1 MYNHNNTIL
10 TDKGISMMNF
20 SGKGN
25 TGFFSGGNNGG
36 GTVYVKQ
43 QSQGRETRIDPGD
56 NEPANIDFWYKYALG
71 LKAGVKGLIEERD
84 VALRVAAERR
94 AINAGLRAVI
104 RDLLK
109 VLRKTNPNH
118 PLLDK
123 ENRDRLFA
131 EFEKAEMEAIL
142 KPNASKPWQPRE
154 RPLENT
160 SE

>member
-1 MYNHNNTIL
+1 M
-10 TDKGISMMNF
+10 GMMNF

-25 TGFFSGGNNGG
+25 SGWFSGGNNGG
-36 GTVYVKQ
+36 GHGYVKQ
-43 QSQGRETRIDPGD
+43 PSQGRETRVDPAD
-56 NEPANIDFWYKYALG
+56 NKTATIDFWYEYALG
-71 LKAGVKGLIEERD
+71 LKAGMKDLIEVKDEAQRIY
-84 VALRVAAERR
+84 LERR

-109 VLRKTNPNH
+109 VLRETSPNH

-123 ENRDRLFA
+123 KNRDRIFA
-131 EFEKAEMEAIL
+131 EFEKAEM
-142 KPNASKPWQPRE
+142 SKALQDTNKQPWQPRE

>member
-1 MYNHNNTIL
+1 MV
-10 TDKGISMMNF
+10 MNF

-25 TGFFSGGNNGG
+25 IGWFSGGGNHGP
-36 GTVYVKQ
+36 VYAKQ

-71 LKAGVKGLIEERD
+71 LKEGVKGLIADKDQAQRIY
-84 VALRVAAERR
+84 LERR

-109 VLRKTNPNH
+109 VLRETNPNH

-123 ENRDRLFA
+123 KNRDRIFA
-131 EFEKAEMEAIL
+131 EFEKAEMGKAL
-142 KPNASKPWQPRE
+142 QDTNKQPWQARE

>member
-1 MYNHNNTIL
+1 M
-10 TDKGISMMNF
+10 GMMNF

-25 TGFFSGGNNGG
+25 SGWFSGGNNSGG
-36 GTVYVKQ
+36 PVYVKQ
-43 QSQGRETRIDPGD
+43 QSQGRETRIDPAD
-56 NEPANIDFWYKYALG
+56 NKTATIDFWYEYALG
-71 LKAGVKGLIEERD
+71 LKENAKGLVESKNEMQRI
-84 VALRVAAERR
+84 ALERR

-109 VLRKTNPNH
+109 VLRETNPNH

-123 ENRDRLFA
+123 KNRDRLFA
-131 EFEKAEMEAIL
+131 EFEKAEMGKAL
-142 KPNASKPWQPRE
+142 QDTNKQPWQPRE

>member
-1 MYNHNNTIL
+1 
-10 TDKGISMMNF
+10 MNF

-25 TGFFSGGNNGG
+25 SGWFSGGNNGG
-36 GTVYVKQ
+36 GPIYVKQ
-43 QSQGRETRIDPGD
+43 QSQGRETKVDPDDGK
-56 NEPANIDFWYKYALG
+56 PANIDFWYRYALD
-71 LKAGVKGLIEERD
+71 LKASVKGLVEVKDEAQRIY
-84 VALRVAAERR
+84 LERR

-109 VLRKTNPNH
+109 VLRETNPNH

-123 ENRDRLFA
+123 KNRDRIFA
-131 EFEKAEMEAIL
+131 EFEKAEM
-142 KPNASKPWQPRE
+142 SKALQDTNKQPWQPRE

>member
-1 MYNHNNTIL
+1 
-10 TDKGISMMNF
+10 MMNF

-25 TGFFSGGNNGG
+25 SGWFSGGNNGG
-36 GTVYVKQ
+36 GPVYVKQ
-43 QSQGRETRIDPGD
+43 QSQGRETKVDPDDGK
-56 NEPANIDFWYKYALG
+56 PANIDFWYRYALD
-71 LKAGVKGLIEERD
+71 LKANVKGLIDDKGEGW
-84 VALRVAAERR
+84 RVAAERR

-109 VLRKTNPNH
+109 VLRETNPNH

-123 ENRDRLFA
+123 KNRDRLFA
-131 EFEKAEMEAIL
+131 EFETAEMQAIL
-142 KPNASKPWQPRE
+142 KSQNKDKPWQPRE